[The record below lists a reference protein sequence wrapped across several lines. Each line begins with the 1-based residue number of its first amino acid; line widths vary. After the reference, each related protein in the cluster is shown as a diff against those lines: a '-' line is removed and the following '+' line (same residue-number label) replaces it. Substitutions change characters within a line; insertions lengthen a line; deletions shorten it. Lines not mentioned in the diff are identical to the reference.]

1 MVSAFTDHL
10 AVFLRINLEASLL
23 QRGRG
28 LCKMNTKVLR
38 NTTNSSRF
46 VQDLTRRKLQERK
59 YLDVVTWE
67 LNMSHAKIRFLFV

>member
-1 MVSAFTDHL
+1 
-10 AVFLRINLEASLL
+10 
-23 QRGRG
+23 
-28 LCKMNTKVLR
+28 MNTKVLR